1 MKESRDSRLQGY
13 RKGRIWDWRDTGKRG
28 IQDWRD
34 TGKEGFRTLGIQEKR
49 DAGKKGFRT
58 GGIQEKSDL
67 GMYVMSS
74 VSRPMSYIYCLT
86 SPVLCIT

>member
-49 DAGKKGFRT
+49 DAGKK
-58 GGIQEKSDL
+58 
-67 GMYVMSS
+67 
-74 VSRPMSYIYCLT
+74 
-86 SPVLCIT
+86 